1 MDKTTK
7 TYYNK
12 FNMYPERV
20 LEVPHGGASFFAEI
34 PGIFWKSLRK
44 ERKKRKTVTVTKW
57 NSYKGK
63 NAKKEECTCI

>member
-20 LEVPHGGASFFAEI
+20 LEVPHGGTSFFAEI
-34 PGIFWKSLRK
+34 FKMTKSLRK
-44 ERKKRKTVTVTKW
+44 ERKKKKKLQLKRKRNGCKR
-57 NSYKGK
+57 K
-63 NAKKEECTCI
+63 NA

>member
-12 FNMYPERV
+12 FNMYPERM
-20 LEVPHGGASFFAEI
+20 LEVPHSGTSFFAEI
-34 PGIFWKSLRK
+34 FKMTKSLRK

>member
-20 LEVPHGGASFFAEI
+20 LEIPHGGTLFFAEI
-34 PGIFWKSLRK
+34 SGIF
-44 ERKKRKTVTVTKW
+44 
-57 NSYKGK
+57 
-63 NAKKEECTCI
+63 

>member
-20 LEVPHGGASFFAEI
+20 LEVPHGGTSFFAEI
-34 PGIFWKSLRK
+34 FKMTKSLRK
-44 ERKKRKTVTVTKW
+44 ERKKRKTVAVTKW